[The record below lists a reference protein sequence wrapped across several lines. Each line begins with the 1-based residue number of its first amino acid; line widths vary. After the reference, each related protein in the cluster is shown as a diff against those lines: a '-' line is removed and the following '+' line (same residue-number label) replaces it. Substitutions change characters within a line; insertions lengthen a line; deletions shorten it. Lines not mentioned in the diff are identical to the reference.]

1 MRRAVIMVA
10 AGNSGN
16 ILLGVGTIV
25 GAVLIV
31 LVVNKLR
38 GGSGRK

>member
-1 MRRAVIMVA
+1 MVA

-16 ILLGVGTIV
+16 ILLSVGTIV
-25 GAVLIV
+25 VAVLIV